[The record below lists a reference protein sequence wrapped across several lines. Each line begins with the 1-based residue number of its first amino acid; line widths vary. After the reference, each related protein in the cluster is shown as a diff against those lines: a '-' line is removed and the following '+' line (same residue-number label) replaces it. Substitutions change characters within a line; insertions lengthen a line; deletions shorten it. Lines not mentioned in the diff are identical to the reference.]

1 MPDYRDHFTFCDIKG
16 GIHLNSLDYGVY
28 VLNIKEDN
36 LGERNYE
43 AVPIQGR
50 SGNLLLDYG
59 NYNNI
64 GLTITVAILND
75 AEKNIYALNAA
86 LLSMVGY
93 CRLEHSYDLDNYRIG
108 YYVGGAEPR
117 VSRRGDLSVAELKFN
132 CKPQKFLKIGERPV
146 TIEAATGSSSM
157 IVAEGR
163 LTDIMSDAFKNSTG
177 LNRAYPDEYTT
188 VLHTGSGW
196 SNIRLYYSEDRVGT
210 VMVNGYSDKDPTS
223 SSYTGGASGSRPI
236 DGTVI
241 DDLSLSEGLYIFF
254 STPLRWEVLDSGGNV
269 IDSTYTHHQ
278 VVERPT
284 KFPANPLI
292 VIHTV
297 PNKNM
302 SGQAVMLVND
312 GAIRL
317 SNTYR
322 VYMYGKPYNVDEV
335 YVDCE
340 TMNAYM
346 YVNDGVPMNMN
357 RYVVLPN
364 KTIVL
369 DEAHNDIWTNGN
381 IQSAEIIPR
390 WWTR

>member
-1 MPDYRDHFTFCDIKG
+1 MLLRKNFTFG
-16 GIHLNSLDYGVY
+16 GINSLDYGVY
-28 VLNIKEDN
+28 VLNVREDSM
-36 LGERNYE
+36 GERAVNK
-43 AVPIQGR
+43 VPIQGR
-50 SGNLLLDYG
+50 SGDLLIDEGRYE
-59 NYNNI
+59 NI
-64 GLTITVAILND
+64 RLIVNVAVTKN
-75 AEKNIYALNAA
+75 AEQSIRALNGDLLA
-86 LLSMVGY
+86 LTGY
-93 CRLEHSYDLDNYRIG
+93 QRIEHAYDPEHYYIG
-108 YYVGGAEPR
+108 FYAGDTSPKI
-117 VSRRGDLSVAELKFN
+117 SRRGDLATAELKFD
-132 CKPQKFLKIGERPV
+132 CKPQRYLMTGEKAIA
-146 TIEAATGSSSM
+146 IEAATGSSSM

-163 LTDIMSDAFKNSTG
+163 LDDIMSDAFKNLTG
-177 LNRAYPDEYTT
+177 LNRTYPDEHTT

-210 VMVNGYSDKDPTS
+210 VMVNGRSDKDPTS
-223 SSYTGGASGSRPI
+223 SSYDGGASGSRPI

-241 DDLSLSEGLYIFF
+241 DDLRLLGEPYIFF
-254 STPLRWEVLDSGGNV
+254 STPLRWEVLDANDNV

-278 VVERPT
+278 VVERST

-312 GAIRL
+312 GSIRL
-317 SNTYR
+317 FNRYS
-322 VYMYGKPYNVDEV
+322 VYMYGKPYNVDEI

-357 RYVVLPN
+357 RYVVLPD

-369 DEAHNDIWTNGN
+369 DEAHNDIWTNGD